1 MTIKAGSVVRLK
13 SGGPLMTVG
22 EVDGK
27 GAGREAACIWHPKV
41 NGEWIIDTAEETIP
55 LSMLE
60 EAGPDEEIDEALTDA
75 CTERDMLAA
84 RLKEVEAERD
94 ALRNVGLAV
103 CDQLLGEDLDPA
115 DLERLLKL
123 QSLCTKA
130 VA

>member
-41 NGEWIIDTAEETIP
+41 NGEWIIHTAEDTIP

-94 ALRNVGLAV
+94 ALKAAAERQEA
-103 CDQLLGEDLDPA
+103 EIA
-115 DLERLLKL
+115 KLEGRLRRFEGPGFAGGDV
-123 QSLCTKA
+123 S
-130 VA
+130 

>member
-27 GAGREAACIWHPKV
+27 GAARAAACMWQPKV
-41 NGEWIIDTAEETIP
+41 NGEWIIDTGEETIP

-94 ALRNVGLAV
+94 ALKAAAERQEA
-103 CDQLLGEDLDPA
+103 EIA
-115 DLERLLKL
+115 KLEGRLRRFEGPGFAGGDV
-123 QSLCTKA
+123 S
-130 VA
+130 

>member
-27 GAGREAACIWHPKV
+27 GAGRAAACMWHPKV
-41 NGEWIIDTAEETIP
+41 NGEWIIHTAEDTIP

-94 ALRNVGLAV
+94 ALRCGALRLASAIRI
-103 CDQLLGEDLDPA
+103 GEA
-115 DLERLLKL
+115 KEVNAACEA
-123 QSLCTKA
+123 LCKA

>member
-94 ALRNVGLAV
+94 ALKAAGLAV
-103 CDQLLGEDLDPA
+103 CDSLLSEDLDPA
-115 DLERLLKL
+115 DTERLVALTD
-123 QSLCTKA
+123 LCTKA